1 MTTPRKKRREAFL
14 LGNEAVVEGALAA
27 GCSFYAGYPIT
38 PSTEIMECMAKRL
51 PQVPD
56 GVFLQME
63 DEIASM
69 GAIIGASLAGRKAMT
84 ATSGPGFSLMQ
95 EQIGYAAMT
104 ETPLVLVNVMRGG
117 ASTGLPT
124 SPGQGDV
131 QQARWGTHGD
141 HPIIVLS
148 ATDVPECVEMTVT
161 AFNFAEKYRTP
172 VILLLDEITAH
183 TREKIDLPEPG
194 DFEIFSRLTPTMPP
208 EWYKPFEET
217 MRGVPPMPPI
227 GSGYRF
233 HVTGL
238 THDALGF
245 PTSRPEEVRA
255 LTERQFR
262 KIDRFFEDIQLV
274 EHVGTADAEVVV
286 IAYGCVARSARL
298 AVRQAREAGVRA
310 GLLVLKTLYPFPRR
324 HVEPLLRSCRLAVVP
339 ELNMG
344 QLSREVKR
352 VNEGHTVVRT
362 INRID
367 GQIITPSQI
376 LKEIA

>member
-1 MTTPRKKRREAFL
+1 MTAPRKKHREAFL

-51 PQVPD
+51 PHVPD

-69 GAIIGASLAGRKAMT
+69 GAVIGASLAGRKAMT

-148 ATDVPECVEMTVT
+148 AADVPECVEMTVT

>member
-1 MTTPRKKRREAFL
+1 MSSPRRKRREAFL

-27 GCSFYAGYPIT
+27 GCTFFAGYPIT

-51 PQVPD
+51 PHVPD

-148 ATDVPECVEMTVT
+148 AADVPECVEMAAT

-183 TREKIDLPEPG
+183 TREKISLPEPG
-194 DFEIFSRLTPTMPP
+194 DFEIVSRLTPTMPP

-238 THDALGF
+238 AHDAQGF

-274 EHVGTADAEVVV
+274 EHVETADAEVVV

-352 VNEGHTVVRT
+352 VNEGYTTVRT

-367 GQIITPSQI
+367 GLIITPSQI

>member
-1 MTTPRKKRREAFL
+1 VSAPRTKRREAFL

-27 GCSFYAGYPIT
+27 GCSFFAGYPIT

-51 PQVPD
+51 PQAPD

-148 ATDVPECVEMTVT
+148 ATDVPECVEMAVT

-183 TREKIDLPEPG
+183 TREKICLPEAG

-238 THDALGF
+238 AHDALGF

-274 EHVGTADAEVVV
+274 EHVETADAEVVV

-324 HVEPLLRSCRLAVVP
+324 HVEPLLRACRLAVVP

-352 VNEGHTVVRT
+352 VNEGHTTVRT

>member
-1 MTTPRKKRREAFL
+1 MSTVRPKKREAFL

-27 GCSFYAGYPIT
+27 GCTFYAGYPIT
-38 PSTEIMECMAKRL
+38 PSTEIMESMARRL
-51 PQVPD
+51 PQIQD

-69 GAIIGASLAGRKAMT
+69 GAAIGASLAGRKVMT

-104 ETPLVLVNVMRGG
+104 ETPVVVVDVMRGG

-131 QQARWGTHGD
+131 QQARWGAHGD

-148 ATDVPECVEMTVT
+148 ATDVPECLEMTVV

-172 VILLLDEITAH
+172 VVLLLDEITAH
-183 TREKIDLPEPG
+183 TREKIELPEPG
-194 DFEIFSRLTPTMPP
+194 DFEIFSRFTPSMPP
-208 EWYKPFEET
+208 EWYKPYEET
-217 MRGVPPMPPI
+217 LRGVPPMPPI
-227 GSGYRF
+227 GAGYRF

-238 THDALGF
+238 THDLMGF

-255 LTERQFR
+255 LVERQFR
-262 KIDRFFEDIQLV
+262 KIDCFFHDIQLV
-274 EHVGTADAEVVV
+274 EHVDTDDAEVLVV
-286 IAYGCVARSARL
+286 AYGCVARSARL
-298 AVRQAREAGVRA
+298 AVRQARDAGVKA
-310 GLLVLKTLYPFPRR
+310 GLLILKTLYPFPRT
-324 HVEPLLRSCRLAVVP
+324 HVEKLMRSCRLVVVP

-344 QLSREVKR
+344 QISREVKR
-352 VNEGHTVVRT
+352 VNEGLTTVRT
-362 INRID
+362 INRVD

>member
-1 MTTPRKKRREAFL
+1 MTAPRKKHREAFL

-51 PQVPD
+51 PHVPD

-148 ATDVPECVEMTVT
+148 AADVPECVEMTVT

-183 TREKIDLPEPG
+183 TREKIDLPEAG